1 MEQQLENKLRNMIN
15 SKYKFSYNTINS
27 LLGDKGKVAGDTDLE
42 ALKNSALY
50 RSYEKSVNTVT
61 SDTLPDL
68 VELISEAIN
77 APTPATI
84 GRSLIN
90 LHTTTSENL
99 KIRLPRLAVASKTNN
114 TKKGRSVGERND
126 FVTLTP
132 NQEIEDSDQWNIN
145 DLEDRPWNLQQ
156 SDIAAIGVGHD
167 IKETS
172 NILDFYNNLPVDTL
186 GTGALIP
193 VNSANEFGWSDIVDM
208 WVGMDNFN
216 PNALVMNRKT
226 YGLLIKDQDFKD
238 QTILGEFVD
247 LSTGVFGR
255 TLLGFDIFVS
265 TLQADN
271 LVLGID
277 TSSAGQYALRR
288 NKVLKTFQS
297 SINDTQIQISSRF
310 DLKLGRV
317 GSVVRMNITLT

>member
-1 MEQQLENKLRNMIN
+1 MEQILENKIRNMIN
-15 SKYKFSYNTINS
+15 DKYKYTYNTINAI
-27 LLGDKGKVAGDTDLE
+27 LGDKGSDGNDVNLE
-42 ALKNSALY
+42 TLKESALY
-50 RSYEKSVNTVT
+50 KSYSKSLNTVS

-68 VELISEAIN
+68 VELLSTAIN
-77 APTPATI
+77 APTPATV
-84 GRSLIN
+84 GRSLVNI
-90 LHTTTSENL
+90 HTTTAENI
-99 KIRLPRLAVASKTNN
+99 KIRLPKLAVASKTNN

-132 NQEIEDSDQWNIN
+132 NQEIEDSDQWNDN

-172 NILDFYNNLPVDTL
+172 NILDFYNTLPL
-186 GTGALIP
+186 GSLADDALIVP
-193 VNSANEFGWSDIVDM
+193 VTTGEFGWSDIVNM
-208 WVGMDNFN
+208 WVALGNFAG
-216 PNALVMNRKT
+216 NALMMSKKT
-226 YGLLIKDQDFKD
+226 YGTLIKDQDFKD

-247 LSTGVFGR
+247 PSTGQFGR
-255 TLLGFDIFVS
+255 TILGFDIFVS
-265 TLQADN
+265 TLQEDN
-271 LVLGID
+271 TVLAID

-310 DLKLGRV
+310 DLKLGRD
-317 GSVVRMNITLT
+317 GSVARMDIDP